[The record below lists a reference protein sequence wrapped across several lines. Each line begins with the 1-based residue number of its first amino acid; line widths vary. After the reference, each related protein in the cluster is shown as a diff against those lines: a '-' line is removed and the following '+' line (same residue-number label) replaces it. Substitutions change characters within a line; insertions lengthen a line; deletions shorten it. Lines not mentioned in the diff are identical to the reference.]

1 MNLQEIRARYESRI
15 ASIEHEMFELL
26 GKLNKVNEVL
36 TIASQL
42 GGDSPVTYRSIERAS
57 TAAEAVTPAVTAQA
71 PKAANEDEVVAEARV
86 VEMPRE
92 AAASPEPVMAE
103 HEVVAEAP
111 AAETP
116 QEEAA
121 SPEPVIET
129 VEEEAVSAEPVI
141 ETVEEEAVSPEPVIE
156 TVEEEAVSAESEVEA
171 VEEEAVSPEP
181 VIEAVEQEV
190 VAEAPEPET
199 PQEEAASAEPV
210 IETVEEEVV
219 AEAPAAETAES
230 APEAKTVDAAS
241 LEKTDQFEQLF
252 ESALG
257 TGADDDGFAGT
268 DQLDQIFDS
277 AESEAELDEAADDA
291 LSSLREKLASAANE
305 EQPKSPFMSLGK
317 FLNRAK

>member
-121 SPEPVIET
+121 SP
-129 VEEEAVSAEPVI
+129 EPVI